1 MLGIDSDLRDET
13 PRSPFQAALGE
24 MSKLAAATSFEKRG
38 RRTKS
43 RSILNT
49 MQLFQATTIWYLI
62 AITIIVFQQQKIWVK
77 SYLGHCDI
85 LDITDKLQNITIIV
99 PVRP

>member
-24 MSKLAAATSFEKRG
+24 MSKLAAAFEKRG